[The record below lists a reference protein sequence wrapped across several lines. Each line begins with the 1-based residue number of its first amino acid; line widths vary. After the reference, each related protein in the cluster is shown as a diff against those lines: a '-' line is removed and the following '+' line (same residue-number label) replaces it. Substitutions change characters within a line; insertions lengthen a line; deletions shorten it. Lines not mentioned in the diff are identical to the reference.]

1 MQESDVES
9 IKSVVDKNIAVE
21 NLGFQTE
28 AIAKYSA
35 LGWVIFGIGA
45 IFYSYEFL
53 LRILPSV
60 MTTDLMQAHHITTA
74 GLGYLAAIY
83 YVVYTAM
90 QLPVGLLIDWY
101 GPRRLLLLASGIC
114 AVGSFLFASGSSLV
128 LAGVGRFLIGF
139 GSAFG
144 FVGVLRLASLW
155 LPPRRFALATGLVTT
170 LGMIGGVMGD
180 VGLSHL
186 VVKAGWHSAV
196 MLSAW
201 MGVVLMIIFF
211 LIPEMRHHSFT
222 PSERGQ
228 QLQQLKQQTLAI
240 LSKPVVWLNGLAG
253 SLLYVPLSAFGE
265 LWGVSYLQT
274 VQSLTRVEAA
284 LAVSWLMWGWAI
296 GAPLAGWLADK
307 SGSRYRVLL
316 IGSTLSFLFILYILH
331 THFNSHIGLF
341 AAMLVFGVLCS
352 GQILMMVIV
361 RDICPHYLL
370 ATGMAVTNMI
380 IMAGGMI
387 FQPLIGELIK
397 SNSAALISNVNSTA
411 LINNYIHAMYV
422 IPVVIFLAI
431 IVLLIQSRWAKRHTP
446 DFGQKNT

>member
-1 MQESDVES
+1 MFNLQDYNVSD
-9 IKSVVDKNIAVE
+9 IKSVVDKSIATE
-21 NLGFQTE
+21 NSLFQSQ
-28 AIAKYSA
+28 AIAKHGT

-60 MTTDLMQAHHITTA
+60 MTTDLMQVHHITTA

-101 GPRRLLLLASGIC
+101 GPRRLLLLASAIC
-114 AVGSFLFASGSSLV
+114 AVGSFLFASASSLI
-128 LAGVGRFLIGF
+128 LAGIGRFLIGF

-170 LGMIGGVMGD
+170 LGMMGGVLGD

-186 VVKAGWHSAV
+186 VVTAGWHTAV
-196 MLSAW
+196 MISAW
-201 MGVVLMIIFF
+201 MGVVLMVVFF

-222 PSERGQ
+222 ASERGQ
-228 QLQQLKQQTLAI
+228 QWQQLRQQTLAI
-240 LSKPVVWLNGLAG
+240 LRMPVIWLNGLAG

-296 GAPLAGWLADK
+296 GAPLAGWLADRT
-307 SGSRYRVLL
+307 GSRYRVLL
-316 IGSTLSFLFILYILH
+316 VGSILSLLFILYILH
-331 THFNSHIGLF
+331 THFASNLGLF
-341 AAMLVFGVLCS
+341 TAMLVFGVLCS

-361 RDICPHYLL
+361 RDVCPHHLL

-380 IMAGGMI
+380 IMAGGMV

-397 SNSAALISNVNSTA
+397 SHSAALINNANSAGVVNG
-411 LINNYIHAMYV
+411 YIHAMYV
-422 IPVVIFLAI
+422 IPAAIFLAI
-431 IVLLIQSRWAKRHTP
+431 IVLFAQSRWAKR
-446 DFGQKNT
+446 K

>member
-1 MQESDVES
+1 MQDNDASKINSAVNES
-9 IKSVVDKNIAVE
+9 IIAE
-21 NLGFQTE
+21 NVAFQNQ
-28 AIAKYSA
+28 AIATHGI

-60 MTTDLMQAHHITTA
+60 MTTDLMQVHHITTA

-83 YVVYTAM
+83 YVIYTAM

-101 GPRRLLLLASGIC
+101 GPRRLLLIASAIC
-114 AVGSFLFASGSSLV
+114 ALGSFFFASSSSLM
-128 LAGVGRFLIGF
+128 LAATGRFLIGL

-144 FVGVLRLASLW
+144 FVGVLRLASIW
-155 LPPRRFALATGLVTT
+155 LPPTRFALATGLVTT
-170 LGMIGGVMGD
+170 LGMAGGVLGD

-186 VVKAGWHSAV
+186 VVTAGWHAAV
-196 MLSAW
+196 ILSAW
-201 MGVVLMIIFF
+201 MGVVLMVVFYF
-211 LIPEMRHHSFT
+211 IPEMRHHSFT
-222 PSERGQ
+222 SSERGQ
-228 QLQQLKQQTLAI
+228 QWQQLRQQTMAI
-240 LSKPVVWLNGLAG
+240 LRMPIIWLNGLAG

-274 VQSLTRVEAA
+274 VQNLSRVEAA

-307 SGSRYRVLL
+307 TGNRYRVVLSGSILSLL
-316 IGSTLSFLFILYILH
+316 FVLYILH
-331 THFNSHIGLF
+331 SQFATHLGLF
-341 AAMLVFGVLCS
+341 AAMLTFGVLCS

-361 RDICPHYLL
+361 RDVCPHHLL

-387 FQPLIGELIK
+387 FQPLIGVLIK
-397 SNSAALISNVNSTA
+397 PHTAALISHTSSTLVVNS
-411 LINNYIHAMYV
+411 YIHAMYV
-422 IPVVIFLAI
+422 IPAAIFLAI
-431 IVLLIQSRWAKRHTP
+431 LVLLAQSRWAKRAN
-446 DFGQKNT
+446 KNNSRS